1 MGILFIFIALGISS
15 CMIKLK
21 VCLLKPRLAGDFS
34 KPLLAS
40 SVRVIAFIFPLRH
53 EKDKVD
59 IIEIFKEP
67 CSLLCSI

>member
-1 MGILFIFIALGISS
+1 
-15 CMIKLK
+15 MIKLK

-59 IIEIFKEP
+59 FVEILKNQAVYFAV
-67 CSLLCSI
+67 LRIVRL